1 MYKLLR
7 TLLFMLDAELSHRLV
22 LSGLRLLYMV
32 PGFGAL
38 LRRATRFSSPMLEM
52 DCMGIHF
59 PNPVGVA
66 AGLDKNARYYRPLL
80 DLGFGFIELGTVTP
94 RPQTGNSPKRMFR
107 IPRKHAI
114 INRMGF
120 PSIGAEHFARNLRRH
135 GKHGVIGVNIGKN
148 KTTPNEKAVEDYLAA
163 FRSIYGLADYVAI
176 NISSPNTP
184 HLRTF
189 HQQDKL
195 LELLTPLKNEQ
206 VMLGKTRR
214 VYMPIALKV
223 SPDLKDEEI
232 DNIARIAVEQKLD
245 AIIATNTTISREGI
259 EDELLSTEPGGL
271 SGRPLKD
278 KSTEVIRKFYNRL
291 QGKVP
296 IIGVG
301 GIENADDAWNKM
313 VAGAD
318 LLQIYTGFIYEG
330 PMLAKHICTGLA
342 RRVQAS
348 GCESLKE
355 ALAKA
360 RSGIHMMR

>member
-1 MYKLLR
+1 M
-7 TLLFMLDAELSHRLV
+7 
-22 LSGLRLLYMV
+22 
-32 PGFGAL
+32 
-38 LRRATRFSSPMLEM
+38 
-52 DCMGIHF
+52 
-59 PNPVGVA
+59 
-66 AGLDKNARYYRPLL
+66 
-80 DLGFGFIELGTVTP
+80 
-94 RPQTGNSPKRMFR
+94 
-107 IPRKHAI
+107 
-114 INRMGF
+114 
-120 PSIGAEHFARNLRRH
+120 
-135 GKHGVIGVNIGKN
+135 
-148 KTTPNEKAVEDYLAA
+148 
-163 FRSIYGLADYVAI
+163 
-176 NISSPNTP
+176 
-184 HLRTF
+184 
-189 HQQDKL
+189 
-195 LELLTPLKNEQ
+195 
-206 VMLGKTRR
+206 
-214 VYMPIALKV
+214 
-223 SPDLKDEEI
+223 
-232 DNIARIAVEQKLD
+232 
-245 AIIATNTTISREGI
+245 
-259 EDELLSTEPGGL
+259 LSTEPGGL